1 MRLVRDRLRL
11 GLLHPLEGPE
21 RADRE
26 QREVHERNAAAPRY
40 FSRLVAFFSS
50 PVVRLEAGA
59 LLLAIGLQHDRK
71 EFPTTT
77 RSPATAAALGTRW
90 YEGVIKWNHG
100 VHADDLRK
108 LALPLDRRTAR
119 RAERLVSCARWG
131 GTFEL
136 PNPTLA
142 RAGEELI
149 AWACP

>member
-1 MRLVRDRLRL
+1 
-11 GLLHPLEGPE
+11 LHPLEGPE

-77 RSPATAAALGTRW
+77 RSPATAAALGTRC
-90 YEGVIKWNHG
+90 YGGVIKWNHC

-108 LALPLDRRTAR
+108 LALPLDRKTAR
-119 RAERLVSCARWG
+119 RAERLG
-131 GTFEL
+131 L
-136 PNPTLA
+136 M
-142 RAGEELI
+142 
-149 AWACP
+149 